1 MSPWDVIGWAIAI
14 PFAMF
19 AMLFVGAL
27 LVAIVKTAGK
37 KQETKEVKPHPSRRL
52 RIVEDD
58 EPA

>member
-14 PFAMF
+14 PFAF
-19 AMLFVGAL
+19 LTFLFLLAFVVGVFRWA
-27 LVAIVKTAGK
+27 TK
-37 KQETKEVKPHPSRRL
+37 KEKKPEPTERRL

>member
-14 PFAMF
+14 PFVLLTL
-19 AMLFVGAL
+19 LFVGAF
-27 LVAIVKTAGK
+27 LVALVKTAGK
-37 KQETKEVKPHPSRRL
+37 KEDPKPHPSRRL